1 MLKFCYCQKL
11 AVLVFA
17 GGILPGS
24 VPCLQGPHKAHGKL

>member
-1 MLKFCYCQKL
+1 MLKFCDCQKL

-24 VPCLQGPHKAHGKL
+24 VPCLQGAREAHGKL